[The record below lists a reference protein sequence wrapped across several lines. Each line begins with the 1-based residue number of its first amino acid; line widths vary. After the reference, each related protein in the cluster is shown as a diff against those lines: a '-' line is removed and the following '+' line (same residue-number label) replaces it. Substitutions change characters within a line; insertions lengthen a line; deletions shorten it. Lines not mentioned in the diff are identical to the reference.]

1 MPVDGTSSR
10 MPAQPTVGTGSDVLK
25 KRASE
30 LGADKEQFMQ
40 LLVAQLKNQ
49 DPMSPLQPHEM
60 AAQLAQFST
69 LEQLVGVN
77 ETLKQGLE
85 SNAMTTLAMQTNL
98 GASLIGKEV
107 VVGGDLVDVRAGE
120 PAKLVIDAPTGGG
133 QATVTFTDAAGVVVG
148 TKEIGAVRGGRQTLS
163 VPGMPDGTYHFA
175 VEVTNAQG
183 VPVAASTFTAGTV
196 DALHFEG
203 GIPMLRMGR
212 IKVPLTQLAEIQPAA
227 GGSSAAAPASAV
239 TSLYAPNLTL
249 PAPEHLT
256 P

>member
-1 MPVDGTSSR
+1 MAVDGTSSR
-10 MPAQPTVGTGSDVLK
+10 MAAQPTVGTGSDVLK

-120 PAKLVIDAPTGGG
+120 PAELLIDAPTGGG
-133 QATVTFTDAAGVVVG
+133 RATVTFTDGAGVVVG
-148 TKEIGAVRGGRQTLS
+148 TKEVGAIRGGRQTLE

-227 GGSSAAAPASAV
+227 GGGSASAQASAV
-239 TSLYAPNLTL
+239 TSLYAPNITL